1 MVARR
6 YVGALI
12 RLAQSG
18 EGRDA
23 TPQELAQYGVIAEQI
38 TELPSV
44 GTYNSNDDAHR
55 LMLISFDG
63 TSGDREG
70 RGDTHTNPDIL
81 EQLVQENERVSAMY
95 VHGVGTRAATPIHG
109 LFEMATGSGTE
120 QRAEMAYREFVTEVQ
135 QWHDQDPNIE
145 PHVVTT
151 GFSRGVGSQRHFANL
166 VEDHGVANKECTGFL
181 IEPGQVKQD
190 LMLMYDGVV
199 TGQERVLDLP
209 IPQSVVSSVH
219 LVAAHEKRALFDSAS
234 IVDPLYPD
242 QVGRLEVEVPGHHV
256 DSGGDYDYGGLS
268 ARTLELGVLA
278 LQKNH
283 VPIVDLPEQYQSQDG
298 RVDLTANNSI
308 LPFNWESSK
317 REVDHY
323 SDETL
328 GPKLNDHDALE
339 QGCSLNLN

>member
-44 GTYNSNDDAHR
+44 GTYNLNDDAHR

-145 PHVVTT
+145 PHVVTP
-151 GFSRGVGSQRHFANL
+151 VL
-166 VEDHGVANKECTGFL
+166 VEVLVRSGILLIWSRIMEWRIKNVRGF
-181 IEPGQVKQD
+181 
-190 LMLMYDGVV
+190 
-199 TGQERVLDLP
+199 
-209 IPQSVVSSVH
+209 
-219 LVAAHEKRALFDSAS
+219 
-234 IVDPLYPD
+234 
-242 QVGRLEVEVPGHHV
+242 
-256 DSGGDYDYGGLS
+256 
-268 ARTLELGVLA
+268 
-278 LQKNH
+278 
-283 VPIVDLPEQYQSQDG
+283 
-298 RVDLTANNSI
+298 
-308 LPFNWESSK
+308 
-317 REVDHY
+317 
-323 SDETL
+323 
-328 GPKLNDHDALE
+328 
-339 QGCSLNLN
+339 